1 MAINNSGRYDEV
13 DEGSYVMGTLSV
25 STTAVEAKV
34 GASRLSG
41 RQSLIIFNS
50 STVNLYYGTTG
61 VTAST
66 GIPIFPTQ
74 MMTLSIG
81 DIPIFLI
88 ASTTG
93 PYTAIIHEV
102 S

>member
-13 DEGSYVMGTLSV
+13 DEDSYVMGTISV

-34 GASRLSG
+34 GANRLDG
-41 RQSLIIFNS
+41 RQSLIIFNA
-50 STVNLYYGTTG
+50 STANLYYGTTG
-61 VTAST
+61 VTTTT

-81 DIPIFLI
+81 DIPILLI
-88 ASTTG
+88 AATTG
-93 PYTAIIHEV
+93 PYTAVIHEV